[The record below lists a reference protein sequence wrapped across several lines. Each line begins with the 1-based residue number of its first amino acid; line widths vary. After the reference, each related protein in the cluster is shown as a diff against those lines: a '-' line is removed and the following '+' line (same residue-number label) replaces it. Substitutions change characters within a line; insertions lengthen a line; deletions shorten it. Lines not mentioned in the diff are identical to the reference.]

1 MVEYKKKTLA
11 KQHKCSSAIK
21 TVCGKQEVELR
32 TKKRSITVEIT
43 EHKMPERCSK

>member
-32 TKKRSITVEIT
+32 TKKKEYNSGNYRAQDAR
-43 EHKMPERCSK
+43 KM